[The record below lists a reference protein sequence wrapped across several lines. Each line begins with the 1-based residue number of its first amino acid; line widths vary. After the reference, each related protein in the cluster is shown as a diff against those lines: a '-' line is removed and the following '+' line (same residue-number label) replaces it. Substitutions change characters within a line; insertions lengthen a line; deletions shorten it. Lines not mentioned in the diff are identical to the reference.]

1 MALPLDGRPQTGS
14 ISQLDSGSLR
24 HMRHLLTATALV
36 AFAVSATA
44 APPTLTKAQHDATHA
59 MFEHVINTPTVI
71 GRHKTPEMA
80 QYVADRFKAGGF
92 PAADIHVMPYHTG
105 SATTG
110 DDDTAALIVRWR
122 APGKPTAKPIL
133 LMGHMDV
140 VEAKRED
147 STTDPFVMTE
157 RDGYYYGRG
166 TIDMK
171 DGIVAITQAM
181 INLKAAG
188 FQPKR
193 DIVVLFTG
201 DEETNG
207 IGAKKGAS
215 EWLEMLGH
223 PEFGL
228 NADGGGGGFNPDG
241 TPAGYTMQTA
251 EKTFAGYTLTVRNRG
266 GHSSKPRKDNAIYS
280 LAHALDKIE
289 AYRFTPMMN
298 ETSRAYFAGREK
310 LEKGPLGDAMR
321 RWLANPNDGEAAD
334 LIEASESEV
343 GLTRTR
349 CVPTRL
355 FGGHADNA
363 LPQLAT
369 AMINCRIFPGVDPNA
384 IRAELEKVVA
394 DPTVVVTRNDDNPAS
409 LASPLRAD
417 VTNAYTRA
425 IHALHPT
432 EPVFPEMSTGASDAR
447 PFRVAG
453 IPVYGVNGGWTVVP
467 VDNRAHGRDER
478 LPVQSLYDNVVHW
491 EMMLR
496 DLAGK

>member
-1 MALPLDGRPQTGS
+1 
-14 ISQLDSGSLR
+14 
-24 HMRHLLTATALV
+24 MRNLLAATALV
-36 AFAVSATA
+36 ALTSTASTA
-44 APPTLTKAQHDATHA
+44 AAPALTAAQRDATHA

-71 GRHKTPEMA
+71 GRHKVQEMA
-80 QYVADRFKAGGF
+80 QFVADQFTAAGF
-92 PAADIHVMPYHTG
+92 PAADVHVVPYHTG

-122 APGKPTAKPIL
+122 AAAPKGKPIL

-147 STTDPFVMTE
+147 STTDPFVLTE

-171 DGIVAITQAM
+171 DGIVGITQAM
-181 INLKAAG
+181 INLRKAG

-207 IGAKKGAS
+207 IGAKNGAS
-215 EWLEMLGH
+215 QWLDLLGH

-228 NADGGGGGFNPDG
+228 NADGGGGGFNPDR
-241 TPAGYTMQTA
+241 TPAGFTMQTA

-289 AYRFTPMMN
+289 AYRFTPMLN
-298 ETSRAYFAGREK
+298 ETTRAYFSGREK

-321 RWLANPNDGEAAD
+321 RWLANPKDGEAAD
-334 LIEASESEV
+334 IIEASESEV

-355 FGGHADNA
+355 FAGHADNA

-369 AMINCRIFPGVDPNA
+369 AMINCRIFPGIDPNA
-384 IRAELEKVVA
+384 VKAELERIVA

-409 LASPLRAD
+409 LASPLRPD
-417 VTNAYTRA
+417 VTAAYTHA
-425 IHALHPT
+425 VQALHPGM
-432 EPVFPEMSTGASDAR
+432 PVFPEMSTGASDAR

-453 IPVYGVNGGWTVVP
+453 IPVYGTNGGWVVIP
-467 VDNRAHGRDER
+467 VDNRAHGKDER

-491 EMMLR
+491 EIMLR

>member
-1 MALPLDGRPQTGS
+1 MRRLFAAASFIALAS
-14 ISQLDSGSLR
+14 
-24 HMRHLLTATALV
+24 
-36 AFAVSATA
+36 TA
-44 APPTLTKAQHDATHA
+44 AAAAGPQLTPAQRQSTHA
-59 MFEHVINTPTVI
+59 MFEHIINTPTVI
-71 GRHKTPEMA
+71 GRHKVPEMA
-80 QYVADRFKAGGF
+80 QYVADQFKAAGF
-92 PAADIHVMPYHTG
+92 PPADVHVMPYHTG

-122 APGKPTAKPIL
+122 AAGTPKAKPIL

-147 STTDPFVMTE
+147 STTDPFVLTE

-166 TIDMK
+166 TTDMK
-171 DGIVAITQAM
+171 NGVTAITQAM

-188 FQPKR
+188 FRPNR

-207 IGAKKGAS
+207 IGARNGATQ
-215 EWLEMLGH
+215 WLDLLGH

-228 NADGGGGGFNPDG
+228 NADGGGGSVNTDG
-241 TPAGYTMQTA
+241 SPAGFTMQTA

-298 ETSRAYFAGREK
+298 ETTRAYFDGRQK
-310 LEKGPLGDAMR
+310 LEKNPLGDAMR
-321 RWLANPNDGEAAD
+321 RWLTNPNDGEAAD
-334 LIEASESEV
+334 FIEASESEV

-355 FGGHADNA
+355 FAGHADNA

-384 IRAELEKVVA
+384 VKAELERIVA
-394 DPTVVVTRNDDNPAS
+394 DPTVVVTRNDDYVAS
-409 LASPLRAD
+409 LASPLRPD
-417 VTNAYTRA
+417 VTAAYTNA
-425 IHALHPT
+425 IQALHPGM
-432 EPVFPEMSTGASDAR
+432 PVFPEMSTGASDAR

-453 IPVYGVNGGWTVVP
+453 IPVYGVNGAWVQVP
-467 VDNRAHGRDER
+467 VDFRAHGKDER
-478 LPVQSLYDNVVHW
+478 IPVQSLYDNVVHW
-491 EMMLR
+491 QMMLR

>member
-1 MALPLDGRPQTGS
+1 
-14 ISQLDSGSLR
+14 
-24 HMRHLLTATALV
+24 MRHLLAAAALAAIASTAT
-36 AFAVSATA
+36 SAA
-44 APPTLTKAQHDATHA
+44 GPQLTPAERQATRA
-59 MFEHVINTPTVI
+59 MFEQIINTPTVI
-71 GRHKTPEMA
+71 GRHKVPQMA
-80 QYVADRFKAGGF
+80 QYVADQFKAGGF
-92 PAADIHVMPYHTG
+92 PTADIHVIPYHTG

-110 DDDTAALIVRWR
+110 DDDTSALIVRWR
-122 APGKPTAKPIL
+122 APGAPRAKPIL

-166 TIDMK
+166 AIDMK
-171 DGIVAITQAM
+171 DGITGITEAM
-181 INLKAAG
+181 INLRKAG
-188 FQPKR
+188 FTPKR

-215 EWLEMLGH
+215 EWLDLLGH

-228 NADGGGGGFNPDG
+228 NADGGGGGFNADG
-241 TPAGYTMQTA
+241 SPAGYVIQTA
-251 EKTFAGYTLTVRNRG
+251 EKTFASYTFTVRNRG

-280 LAHALDKIE
+280 LAHALDKLE
-289 AYRFTPMMN
+289 AYRFTPRLN
-298 ETSRAYFAGREK
+298 ETTRAYFTAK
-310 LEKGPLGDAMR
+310 AKMDKGPLGEAMR

-334 LIEASESEV
+334 FIEASESEV

-369 AMINCRIFPGVDPNA
+369 AMINCRIFPGEDPNA
-384 IRAELEKVVA
+384 VKAELERVVN
-394 DPTVVVTRNDDNPAS
+394 DPTVVVTRNDDYVAS
-409 LASPLRAD
+409 LASPLRPD
-417 VTNAYTRA
+417 VMNAYA
-425 IHALHPT
+425 HAVQELHPGM
-432 EPVFPEMSTGASDAR
+432 PVFPEMSTGASDAR

-453 IPVYGVNGGWTVVP
+453 IPVYGTSGAWVQVP
-467 VDNRAHGRDER
+467 TDFRAHGKDER
-478 LPVQSLYDNVVHW
+478 IPVQSLYDNVVHW
-491 EMMLR
+491 QLMLTE
-496 DLAGK
+496 LAGK

>member
-1 MALPLDGRPQTGS
+1 
-14 ISQLDSGSLR
+14 
-24 HMRHLLTATALV
+24 MRLV
-36 AFAVSATA
+36 AAGLLAAVSAA
-44 APPTLTKAQHDATHA
+44 AMGAPAKPSLTPAQRAAAHD
-59 MFEHVINTPTVI
+59 MFEHVINIPTVI

-80 QYVADRFKAGGF
+80 QYVANRFKAAGF
-92 PAADIHVMPYHTG
+92 PADDVRVMPYHTG

-110 DDDTAALIVRWR
+110 EDDTAAVIVRWR
-122 APGKPTAKPIL
+122 AAGKPSGRPIL

-157 RDGYYYGRG
+157 KDGYYYGRG

-171 DGIVAITQAM
+171 DGIVGITEAM

-188 FQPKR
+188 FKPKR

-207 IGAKKGAS
+207 FGAIKGAS
-215 EWLEMLGH
+215 EWRELLGN
-223 PEFGL
+223 PEYGL
-228 NADGGGGGFNPDG
+228 NADGGGGGFAPDG
-241 TPAGYTMQTA
+241 SMVGFTMQTA
-251 EKTFAGYTLTVRNRG
+251 EKTYAGYTLTVRNRG

-289 AYRFTPMMN
+289 AYRFQPMMS
-298 ETSRAYFAGREK
+298 ETTRAYFEGRQK
-310 LEKGPLGDAMR
+310 MEKGALGDAMR
-321 RWLANPNDGEAAD
+321 AWLANPNDGAAAD
-334 LIEASESEV
+334 AIEASESEV

-384 IRAELEKVVA
+384 IKAELEKVVA
-394 DPTVVVTRNDDNPAS
+394 DPEVVVTRNDDYVAS
-409 LASPLRAD
+409 ISSPLRAD
-417 VTNAYTRA
+417 VSAAYEKA
-425 IHALHPT
+425 IHSLHPGMLI
-432 EPVFPEMSTGASDAR
+432 FPEMSTGASDAR

-453 IPVYGVNGGWTVVP
+453 IPVYGTNGGWVIVP
-467 VDNRAHGRDER
+467 VDFRAHGKDER

-491 EMMLR
+491 QIMLR
-496 DLAGK
+496 ELAGK

>member
-1 MALPLDGRPQTGS
+1 M
-14 ISQLDSGSLR
+14 
-24 HMRHLLTATALV
+24 V
-36 AFAVSATA
+36 
-44 APPTLTKAQHDATHA
+44 
-59 MFEHVINTPTVI
+59 
-71 GRHKTPEMA
+71 
-80 QYVADRFKAGGF
+80 
-92 PAADIHVMPYHTG
+92 
-105 SATTG
+105 
-110 DDDTAALIVRWR
+110 
-122 APGKPTAKPIL
+122 
-133 LMGHMDV
+133 
-140 VEAKRED
+140 
-147 STTDPFVMTE
+147 E

-171 DGIVAITQAM
+171 DGITAITQAM
-181 INLKAAG
+181 INLRAAG
-188 FQPKR
+188 FKPKR

-207 IGAKKGAS
+207 IGAKNGAS
-215 EWLEMLGH
+215 IWLDLLGH

-228 NADGGGGGFNPDG
+228 NADGGGGSVNTDG
-241 TPAGYTMQTA
+241 SPAGFTMQTA

-298 ETSRAYFAGREK
+298 ETTRAYFSGREK

-321 RWLANPNDGEAAD
+321 AWLANPKDGQAAD
-334 LIEASESEV
+334 FIEASESEV

-355 FGGHADNA
+355 FAGHADNA

-384 IRAELEKVVA
+384 IKAELERVVA
-394 DPTVVVTRNDDNPAS
+394 DPEVKVTRNDDYVAS
-409 LASPLRAD
+409 LASPLRPD
-417 VTNAYTRA
+417 VTAAYTHA
-425 IHALHPT
+425 VQALHPNQ
-432 EPVFPEMSTGASDAR
+432 PIFPEMSTGASDAR

-453 IPVYGVNGGWTVVP
+453 IPVYGTNGGWTVTP
-467 VDNRAHGRDER
+467 IDNRAHGKDER

-496 DLAGK
+496 ELAGK

>member
-1 MALPLDGRPQTGS
+1 
-14 ISQLDSGSLR
+14 
-24 HMRHLLTATALV
+24 MRHL
-36 AFAVSATA
+36 SATA
-44 APPTLTKAQHDATHA
+44 AAVSLIALASAGQAAAPALTSAQHDSAHA
-59 MFEHVINTPTVI
+59 MFQHIVDMPTVI
-71 GRHKTPEMA
+71 GRHSVPAEA
-80 QYVADRFKAGGF
+80 QYVADQFKAGGF
-92 PAADIHVMPYHTG
+92 PADDIHVIPYHTG

-122 APGKPTAKPIL
+122 AAGPSTRKPIL

-171 DGIVAITQAM
+171 DGITAITQAM
-181 INLKAAG
+181 INLRKAG
-188 FQPKR
+188 FRPKR

-207 IGAKKGAS
+207 IGARNGAS
-215 EWLEMLGH
+215 QWIDQLGH

-228 NADGGGGGFNPDG
+228 NADGGGIGFNPDG
-241 TPAGYTMQTA
+241 SPAGATMQTA

-298 ETSRAYFAGREK
+298 ETTRAYFAGREK

-321 RWLANPNDGEAAD
+321 HWLANPNDGEAAD
-334 LIEASESEV
+334 FIEASESEV

-355 FGGHADNA
+355 FAGHADNA

-384 IRAELEKVVA
+384 IKAELERVVA
-394 DPTVVVTRNDDNPAS
+394 DPTVVVTRNDDYVAS
-409 LASPLRAD
+409 LASPLRPD
-417 VTNAYTRA
+417 VTAAYT
-425 IHALHPT
+425 HAVQTLHPGM
-432 EPVFPEMSTGASDAR
+432 PVFPEMSTGASDAR

-453 IPVYGVNGGWTVVP
+453 VPVYGVNGGWIVTP
-467 VDNRAHGRDER
+467 IDNRAHGKDER
-478 LPVQSLYDNVVHW
+478 LPVKALYDNVAHW
-491 EMMLR
+491 QLMLQ

>member
-1 MALPLDGRPQTGS
+1 
-14 ISQLDSGSLR
+14 
-24 HMRHLLTATALV
+24 MRIAFALTAVSFVAL
-36 AFAVSATA
+36 APAIA
-44 APPTLTKAQHDATHA
+44 APPTLTSAQRDATHT

-71 GRHKTPEMA
+71 GRHNVPAMA
-80 QYVADRFKAGGF
+80 QYVADQFKAGGF
-92 PAADIHVMPYHTG
+92 PAEDIHVMPYHTG

-110 DDDTAALIVRWR
+110 DDDTAAPIVPWHR
-122 APGKPTAKPIL
+122 AGTPKAKPIL

-157 RDGYYYGRG
+157 RDGYFYGRG

-171 DGIVAITQAM
+171 DGIVGITQAM

-188 FQPKR
+188 FKPKR

-207 IGAKKGAS
+207 IGATKGAG
-215 EWLEMLGH
+215 EWLDLLGH
-223 PEFGL
+223 PEYGL
-228 NADGGGGGFNPDG
+228 NADGGGGGVNPDG
-241 TPAGYTMQTA
+241 SNAGFTMQTA
-251 EKTFAGYTLTVRNRG
+251 EKTFASYTLTVRNRG

-280 LAHALDKIE
+280 LAHALDRIE
-289 AYRFTPMMN
+289 AYRFTPMLS
-298 ETSRAYFAGREK
+298 ETTRAYFDGRQK
-310 LEKGPLGDAMR
+310 SEKGPLGDAMR
-321 RWLANPNDGEAAD
+321 AWLANPNDGAAAD
-334 LIEASESEV
+334 AIEASESEV

-369 AMINCRIFPGVDPNA
+369 AMINCRIFPGIDPNA
-384 IRAELEKVVA
+384 VKAELERVVA
-394 DPTVVVTRNDDNPAS
+394 DPEVVVTRNAKYDASTSSPRRPDVPA
-409 LASPLRAD
+409 
-417 VTNAYTRA
+417 AYTKA
-425 IHALHPT
+425 VQTLHPGM
-432 EPVFPEMSTGASDAR
+432 PVFPEMSTGASDAR

-453 IPVYGVNGGWTVVP
+453 VPVYGTNGGWVIVP
-467 VDNRAHGRDER
+467 IDFRAHGKDER

-491 EMMLR
+491 QLMLR

>member
-1 MALPLDGRPQTGS
+1 MRRLFAAASFIALAS
-14 ISQLDSGSLR
+14 
-24 HMRHLLTATALV
+24 
-36 AFAVSATA
+36 TA
-44 APPTLTKAQHDATHA
+44 AAAAGPQLTPAQRQSTHA
-59 MFEHVINTPTVI
+59 MFEHIVNIPTVI
-71 GRHKTPEMA
+71 GRHNVPEMA
-80 QYVADRFKAGGF
+80 RYLADQFKAAGF
-92 PAADIHVMPYHTG
+92 PAADVHVLPYHTG

-122 APGKPTAKPIL
+122 AAGTPRAKPLL

-147 STTDPFVMTE
+147 STTDPFVLTE
-157 RDGYYYGRG
+157 RDNYYYGRG

-171 DGIVAITQAM
+171 DGITAITQAM

-188 FQPKR
+188 FKPTR

-207 IGAKKGAS
+207 IGARKGAT
-215 EWLEMLGH
+215 EWLDLLGH

-228 NADGGGGGFNPDG
+228 NADGGGGGFNVDG
-241 TPAGYTMQTA
+241 SPAGFSMQTA
-251 EKTFAGYTLTVRNRG
+251 EKTFAGYTFTVRNRG

-280 LAHALDKIE
+280 LAHALDKLE
-289 AYRFTPMMN
+289 AYRFTPKLN
-298 ETSRAYFAGREK
+298 ETTRAYFTARAK
-310 LEKGPLGDAMR
+310 MEKGPLGDAMR

-334 LIEASESEV
+334 LIEGSESEV

-369 AMINCRIFPGVDPNA
+369 AMINCRIFPGEDPNA
-384 IRAELEKVVA
+384 VKAELEHIVN
-394 DPTVVVTRNDDNPAS
+394 DPTVVVTRNDDYVAS
-409 LASPLRAD
+409 LASPLRPD
-417 VTNAYTRA
+417 VTSAFTRSVQ
-425 IHALHPT
+425 ALHPGM
-432 EPVFPEMSTGASDAR
+432 PVFPEMSTGASDAR

-453 IPVYGVNGGWTVVP
+453 IPIYGTNGAWVQVP
-467 VDNRAHGRDER
+467 TDFRAHGKDER
-478 LPVQSLYDNVVHW
+478 IPVQSLYDNVVHW
-491 EMMLR
+491 QLMLK

>member
-1 MALPLDGRPQTGS
+1 MRFLLASVALAAIAS
-14 ISQLDSGSLR
+14 
-24 HMRHLLTATALV
+24 TA
-36 AFAVSATA
+36 SA
-44 APPTLTKAQHDATHA
+44 APPQLTAAQRAATHA
-59 MFEHVINTPTVI
+59 MFERVVNTPTVI
-71 GRHKTPEMA
+71 GRHKVPDMA
-80 QYVADRFKAGGF
+80 EYLAGQFKAAGF
-92 PAADIHVMPYHTG
+92 PAADVHVVPYHTG

-110 DDDTAALIVRWR
+110 DDETAALIVRWR
-122 APGKPTAKPIL
+122 SGNSAAKPIL

-147 STTDPFVMTE
+147 STTDPFVLTE

-171 DGIVAITQAM
+171 DGITAITQSL
-181 INLKAAG
+181 INLRAAG
-188 FQPKR
+188 FRPKR

-207 IGAKKGAS
+207 IGAKKGAT
-215 EWLEMLGH
+215 EWLDMLGH

-228 NADGGGGGFNPDG
+228 NADGGGGGFNADKS
-241 TPAGYTMQTA
+241 PAGFTMQTA

-289 AYRFTPMMN
+289 AYRFTPVLS
-298 ETSRAYFAGREK
+298 ETTRAYFAGRAK

-334 LIEASESEV
+334 MIEASESEV

-355 FGGHADNA
+355 FAGHADNA

-369 AMINCRIFPGVDPNA
+369 AMINCRIFPGVEPDA
-384 IRAELEKVVA
+384 IKTELEKIVA

-409 LASPLRAD
+409 LASPLRPD
-417 VTNAYTRA
+417 VTAAYTNA
-425 IHALHPT
+425 IHTLHPGS
-432 EPVFPEMSTGASDAR
+432 PVFPEMSTGASDAR

-453 IPVYGVNGGWTVVP
+453 VPVYGVNGAWVQVP
-467 VDNRAHGRDER
+467 TDFRAHGKDER
-478 LPVQSLYDNVVHW
+478 IPVQSLYDNVIHW
-491 EMMLR
+491 QMMLR

>member
-1 MALPLDGRPQTGS
+1 
-14 ISQLDSGSLR
+14 
-24 HMRHLLTATALV
+24 MRHLLAATALI
-36 AFAVSATA
+36 ALASTA
-44 APPTLTKAQHDATHA
+44 NAAGPQLTPAQREATHA
-59 MFEHVINTPTVI
+59 MFEHLINTPTVI
-71 GRHKTPEMA
+71 GRHKVPEMA
-80 QYVADRFKAGGF
+80 QFVADQFKAAGF
-92 PAADIHVMPYHTG
+92 PEGDVHVMPYHTA

-110 DDDTAALIVRWR
+110 EDDTAALIVRWR
-122 APGKPTAKPIL
+122 AAGTPKAKPVL

-171 DGIVAITQAM
+171 DGITAITQAM
-181 INLKAAG
+181 INLRKAG
-188 FQPKR
+188 FKPTR

-207 IGAKKGAS
+207 IGAQNGAS
-215 EWLEMLGH
+215 QWLDLLGH

-228 NADGGGGGFNPDG
+228 NADGGGISFNPDRS
-241 TPAGYTMQTA
+241 PAGATMQTA

-289 AYRFTPMMN
+289 AYRFAPMLN
-298 ETSRAYFAGREK
+298 ETTRAYFSGREK

-334 LIEASESEV
+334 FIEASESEV

-355 FGGHADNA
+355 FAGHADNA

-384 IRAELEKVVA
+384 VKAELEKVVT
-394 DPTVVVTRNDDNPAS
+394 DPTVVVTRNDDYVAS
-409 LASPLRAD
+409 LASPLRPD
-417 VTNAYTRA
+417 VTGAFTRA
-425 IHALHPT
+425 VQTLHPGM
-432 EPVFPEMSTGASDAR
+432 PVFPEMSTGASDAR

-453 IPVYGVNGGWTVVP
+453 IPVYGVNGGWVVVP
-467 VDNRAHGRDER
+467 IDNRAHGKDER

-491 EMMLR
+491 QMMLK